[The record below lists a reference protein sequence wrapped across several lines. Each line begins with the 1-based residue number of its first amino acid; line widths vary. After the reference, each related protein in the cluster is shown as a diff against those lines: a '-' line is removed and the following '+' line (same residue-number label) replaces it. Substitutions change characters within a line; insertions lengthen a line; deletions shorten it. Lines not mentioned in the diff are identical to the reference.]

1 MAFDW
6 MGYLTLAESLSKA
19 HADEAKLRAAISRA
33 YYAAYVTARRYWES
47 MGYRLQD
54 SVGSHVQVSRAYER
68 RNPVSEPDKLKAHVG
83 NALRQMHEY
92 RVSADYDD
100 EFAYSGIVQVAEST
114 VILARKTIAN
124 VEKLKADPKASPK
137 DRPF

>member
-1 MAFDW
+1 
-6 MGYLTLAESLSKA
+6 
-19 HADEAKLRAAISRA
+19 
-33 YYAAYVTARRYWES
+33 
-47 MGYRLQD
+47 
-54 SVGSHVQVSRAYER
+54 
-68 RNPVSEPDKLKAHVG
+68 
-83 NALRQMHEY
+83 MHEY

-100 EFAYSGIVQVAEST
+100 EFAYSGIAQVAEST